1 VDAEC
6 KSLIS
11 ICFSKI
17 AGAPIGSPKFLGSKE
32 ESMACALRRYGVTDS
47 GIGKA
52 GVFMPDAFLTRE
64 GGAFV
69 WISVSRV
76 VGQVLRWQCRQT
88 GLKVLR

>member
-17 AGAPIGSPKFLGSKE
+17 VGSPQFLGSKE

-47 GIGKA
+47 GKYPADPFPEQLSTIQSNQ
-52 GVFMPDAFLTRE
+52 TR
-64 GGAFV
+64 
-69 WISVSRV
+69 
-76 VGQVLRWQCRQT
+76 
-88 GLKVLR
+88 